1 VVIKGL
7 FNSPIITT
15 FFLTITS
22 GKTICRAE
30 PRPAGAG
37 GIPSHGIEYARK
49 MPQKK
54 AIDKEKNYKEPER
67 CEMKRGS

>member
-22 GKTICRAE
+22 GKTICQAE

-54 AIDKEKNYKEPER
+54 ATDKGKKLKEPDW
-67 CEMKRGS
+67 CAMKRGS